1 MGAENGLG
9 STKAVLVLVRAQST
23 ALAAFKRPLC
33 ESVRTGDEKQVNRYL
48 LVGGSLGVLW
58 AKTPGCQVLA
68 LRHCFTACRPR
79 RPGLSFCRPCGWLRP
94 SADAPTLVSV
104 EQLAICDAL
113 AAAAARPTEHCTRH
127 YTLHYTLN
135 KTVITREIGAN
146 IARLQSTRSVVTEFA
161 QLSRIGR
168 QSTRMSA
175 D

>member
-1 MGAENGLG
+1 MRSVEISAIYDCERRPGGRRGARVGAENGLG

-104 EQLAICDAL
+104 EQLALL
-113 AAAAARPTEHCTRH
+113 AADDTRTTDHDTRH
-127 YTLHYTLN
+127 TKISHNTGVN
-135 KTVITREIGAN
+135 ATRPQSITDY
-146 IARLQSTRSVVTEFA
+146 ARLCVN
-161 QLSRIGR
+161 
-168 QSTRMSA
+168 
-175 D
+175 